1 MALSIIDGTI
11 ESADLKRTAAKVRIY
26 RSIVFR
32 LPDGET
38 KTIAKPIAHTE
49 LGPYLEPGMSGRFYL
64 FTSFDHRGVYG
75 VRTSSGQAHYHFPKN
90 NEVIGMWVTLFA
102 IVAGALMIALI
113 GDISLWFLIAI
124 ILGPVVWLYN
134 RANRKNA
141 ERIFAGDQAAAPAPV
156 TA

>member
-1 MALSIIDGTI
+1 MALSVIDGTI

-32 LPDGET
+32 LADGET

-64 FTSFDHRGVYG
+64 FTSIDHRGVYG
-75 VRTSSGQAHYHFPKN
+75 VRTSAGQAHYHFPKN
-90 NEVIGMWVTLFA
+90 NEVIGMWITIFS
-102 IVAGALMIALI
+102 VAVAALMLTLM
-113 GDISLWFLIAI
+113 GDISILLLIAL

-134 RANRKNA
+134 RANRQNA
-141 ERIFAGDQAAAPAPV
+141 ERAFQGDQAAPLAAG
-156 TA
+156 AA